1 MFCIELD
8 SYDKILD
15 FSEYIKIMENL
26 TSEKIACIEEIII
39 RRGIAMYEDV
49 EKISN
54 EEMKTYL
61 KKLQD

>member
-1 MFCIELD
+1 
-8 SYDKILD
+8 
-15 FSEYIKIMENL
+15 MENL

-54 EEMKTYL
+54 EGMKTYL